1 MNARKDEVTRPYTMF
16 IRCLLTCRQLG
27 AQTTGEV
34 RWEKRLGEYM
44 MDKLERLGDLACEK
58 RLDNE

>member
-1 MNARKDEVTRPYTMF
+1 MPAD
-16 IRCLLTCRQLG
+16 L
-27 AQTTGEV
+27 QTTRDTDHTRGV

-58 RLDNE
+58 RLDNER

>member
-1 MNARKDEVTRPYTMF
+1 MKSLGCTTMF

-27 AQTTGEV
+27 TQITGGV

-44 MDKLERLGDLACEK
+44 MDKLEWLGDLAYEK